1 MHARAESESTGPAL
15 RKSPHPNM
23 LQSVDVP
30 MMSAVAPMVS
40 ALVASSPESSAEDAT
55 EEAKFAEMRN
65 RKPARRLL
73 VFDNGSQRSWEDDCS
88 DSSGTSGDDCE
99 PHMGR
104 LAADEHTLRNPRL
117 SPPESALRA
126 MARVEA
132 LPHCTSACA
141 ESAEYSSALLE
152 SARATALAELDG
164 QCVES
169 AHSWEEELNAIIQAA
184 SRDSA
189 ALSAAKRNQE
199 KEHSILRRKNRDQLS
214 QKHGLNDVAQ
224 LNHLDRH
231 AGSAGL
237 PLGSMVPKAVISP
250 SNPETQTS
258 FQDDLDSA
266 SESLRRTSL
275 EVKCLSRDLKNI
287 ERSEDEIRQVIA
299 NAELHLGL
307 LEKELFAEQASKEI
321 ANKQPTKSRGSQT
334 SQDKSI
340 PAVWPREP
348 CRSATQRDMKQVSAH
363 CMNRAWRMQGP
374 PGGVRNEVSIQSPPL
389 DRTELL
395 QKAKW
400 VVAPRFAALPPYKV
414 PAGLSESSLRR
425 KKSARS
431 TTKASQNDISQS
443 FRDAVTNA
451 SSVQELLALA
461 HTSNHRE
468 GDRAD
473 ETQLTDVQMI
483 RCAVR
488 SQETQSEESPLEL
501 DLPDQQIKFERTEMK
516 RQCIEKKETKEPRRE
531 RQLRELQHQ
540 ARSGPRATP
549 AIVAGISSKEDKE
562 KDVEKWVGLANAC
575 AGQRNTS
582 PDASVL
588 IARARAMAASE
599 IEGAHGDTLSCTP
612 SSPVRDSK
620 TRKQRK
626 TPSNAVNTAKCEP
639 AMSQEELAQD
649 NLRQRLVRYFRRYNP
664 ARLADVESLV
674 VQFVRRE
681 HVLEVLLRHKYGGNL
696 VRRDRPG
703 KSEPE
708 PMTKE
713 EKDAKQDLLRDR
725 EALQYAEFWHG
736 SSASLLASTPD
747 HARVSPYHSSK
758 LQRLAA
764 EEQIFSTNASRIFPS
779 QGSGM
784 RKGMPVS
791 SRTDLSPSDSARR
804 RDDKCDWTSIEDV
817 GSMST
822 DALLGSTALPWP
834 ILKLQGREL
843 DLQNIQA
850 WSPEKTAV
858 FLSNANQP
866 ELSTQIV
873 EGMRLKGLD
882 GLGLLGMTDALLQR
896 RYSLHSK
903 GPRAA
908 VLHVT
913 ARLRTYLGID
923 FL

>member
-23 LQSVDVP
+23 LQSMDVP
-30 MMSAVAPMVS
+30 MMSAVVPMVS

-55 EEAKFAEMRN
+55 EEAKFAEMGN
-65 RKPARRLL
+65 HKPARRLL

-99 PHMGR
+99 PHTGR
-104 LAADEHTLRNPRL
+104 LAADKHTLRQPRR

-126 MARVEA
+126 VARVEA

-141 ESAEYSSALLE
+141 ESKEYSSALLE

-164 QCVES
+164 LCVES

-199 KEHSILRRKNRDQLS
+199 KEHSRLRRKNRDQLS

-224 LNHLDRH
+224 DLNDCDRH
-231 AGSAGL
+231 AGSAGS
-237 PLGSMVPKAVISP
+237 PQGSMVRKAVVSP
-250 SNPETQTS
+250 SDSETQAF

-266 SESLRRTSL
+266 SESMRRTSL
-275 EVKCLSRDLKNI
+275 EVKRLSSDLKNI

-307 LEKELFAEQASKEI
+307 LEKELFAEQASKKI
-321 ANKQPTKSRGSQT
+321 AKKQPTKTRGSQT

-340 PAVWPREP
+340 PAVWPRE
-348 CRSATQRDMKQVSAH
+348 RVTQRDVKKVSVH
-363 CMNRAWRMQGP
+363 GMHRAWRMQGP

-400 VVAPRFAALPPYKV
+400 VVAPRFDALPPNKV
-414 PAGLSESSLRR
+414 PTGSSQSSVRR
-425 KKSARS
+425 KKSEGS
-431 TTKASQNDISQS
+431 TTKPSQNDISQS
-443 FRDAVTNA
+443 FREAVTNA

-461 HTSNHRE
+461 HRSKHQE
-468 GDRAD
+468 GDCTD
-473 ETQLTDVQMI
+473 ESQLTDVQII
-483 RCAVR
+483 RRAVR
-488 SQETQSEESPLEL
+488 SQATQSEESPLERH
-501 DLPDQQIKFERTEMK
+501 LPDQQIEFERTEME
-516 RQCIEKKETKEPRRE
+516 RQCIEKKETKDPRRE

-540 ARSGPRATP
+540 TRPGPIATP
-549 AIVAGISSKEDKE
+549 AIVEGISSKDKKQ
-562 KDVEKWVGLANAC
+562 KDIEKWVGLANAC
-575 AGQRNTS
+575 AGQGNTS

-599 IEGAHGDTLSCTP
+599 IEGGHGDTLSYTR
-612 SSPVRDSK
+612 SPVRDVE
-620 TRKQRK
+620 TRKPRK
-626 TPSNAVNTAKCEP
+626 APSNAVNTAKCKP

-649 NLRQRLVRYFRRYNP
+649 NLRQRLVRYYRRYNP
-664 ARLADVESLV
+664 ARLADVESFV
-674 VQFVRRE
+674 VQFARRE

-747 HARVSPYHSSK
+747 HARVSPYHSNK
-758 LQRLAA
+758 LQRLAS
-764 EEQIFSTNASRIFPS
+764 EEQIFSTNASRIFLS
-779 QGSGM
+779 QGSGT
-784 RKGMPVS
+784 RKGTPVS
-791 SRTDLSPSDSARR
+791 SRIDLSPSDSARR
-804 RDDKCDWTSIEDV
+804 RDDKCDWTSNEDV

-822 DALLGSTALPWP
+822 DAVLGSGALPWP

-866 ELSTQIV
+866 DLSTQIV
-873 EGMRLKGLD
+873 EGLRLKGLD

-903 GPRAA
+903 GPRSA